1 MAKKVAS
8 YLGGEGYSRARL
20 TNQKT
25 FVVSSSQIRYRQGY
39 QDEARF
45 LMGKLPGQPDLK
57 QADDMRNDISV
68 QIVLGKDIAGSVAYF
83 GGDSKKVK
91 VALIGSDS

>member
-1 MAKKVAS
+1 
-8 YLGGEGYSRARL
+8 
-20 TNQKT
+20 
-25 FVVSSSQIRYRQGY
+25 
-39 QDEARF
+39 
-45 LMGKLPGQPDLK
+45 MGKLPGQPDLK